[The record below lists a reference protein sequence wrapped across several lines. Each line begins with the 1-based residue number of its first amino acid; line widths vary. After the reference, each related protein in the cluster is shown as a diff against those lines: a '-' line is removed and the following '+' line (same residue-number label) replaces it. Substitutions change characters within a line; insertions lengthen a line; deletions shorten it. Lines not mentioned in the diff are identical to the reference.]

1 MAIRW
6 KYADRR
12 NLQKVIASYNG
23 RITRELNKQPEL
35 AMFAPRQV
43 TYEEVR
49 SKISTRADYNR
60 IVNSL
65 KRIHQKGAFE
75 LQDSGAGELRTKYE
89 IKEAR
94 ILTNTTNKRIKNY
107 FDKVSGENTARREIA
122 ETNFFIR
129 PFNFKQMEQGN
140 FDRFVE
146 SMEKQLRRV
155 QHPEVIDENYY
166 WQYLGAMWKE
176 LGAGEG
182 DSLYDFVSG
191 LSPAAVSQARFEN
204 YFLTI
209 TAMYNPNEVGERYE
223 MIMEQWEDWWSK
235 NKQRFS

>member
-1 MAIRW
+1 MSIKW
-6 KYADRR
+6 KYVDRR

-23 RITRELNKQPEL
+23 RITRELNKKPEL
-35 AMFAPRQV
+35 AMFAPKKL

-49 SKISTRADYNR
+49 AKIDTRADYNR

-65 KRIHQKGAFE
+65 KRVHKKGAFE
-75 LQDSGAGELRTKYE
+75 LENSGTGEVRTKYE
-89 IKEAR
+89 IREAR
-94 ILTNTTNKRIKNY
+94 ILTNATNRRIKNY
-107 FDKVSGENTARREIA
+107 FDKVSDENTTRREIA

-129 PFNFKQMEQGN
+129 PFNFKEMEQGN
-140 FDRFVE
+140 FDRFVA

-166 WQYLGAMWKE
+166 FQYLGAMRKE
-176 LGAGEG
+176 LGVGE
-182 DSLYDFVSG
+182 DDFLYDFVKG
-191 LSPAAVSQARFEN
+191 LSPAAVSQARFDN

-223 MIMEQWEDWWSK
+223 MITEQWEDWWSK